1 MIWRTDGKSDV
12 IDLIVISPSDEKMAI
27 CGEVL
32 RTNPTILSLPSLCV
46 ARKSKEHLLQLMTR
60 LRTCNSF
67 QLSHGTE

>member
-27 CGEVL
+27 CGEAL

-46 ARKSKEHLLQLMTR
+46 ARKKQRAFASIDDQIKNL
-60 LRTCNSF
+60 
-67 QLSHGTE
+67 